1 MKSAETTTE
10 NGEQQNNNLANG
22 ESVASND
29 WEGVAA
35 MAETDDSA
43 SWDNLGKETTP
54 PSGVENAPDEAEAL
68 ADLSEIEPKAID
80 YFKNEYLDTRERY
93 PDATDEAFMTTATT
107 SVGAHYHEYFPGF
120 SFGSDPSDKRPEDI
134 DWLNERCREAIF
146 EVNNEQ
152 EALQYLKRD
161 YAEAKKVRPDA
172 TEEEFLVNMASRTGA
187 HYDFPGYSLL
197 DTNQSEKKPYHVR
210 WLDEICREAIFEVN
224 NEQEALQY
232 LKRDYAEAKNRFPNA
247 TEDDFLV
254 SMTSRTGAHYDFP
267 GYGILNANQYDRK
280 TYHRAWLD
288 KICRQAIDEVDRE
301 QQAATKSGEAVD
313 NAASSADAKLANN
326 SKSRGGLLK
335 RIFGGKKS

>member
-134 DWLNERCREAIF
+134 DWAGKLFLKSIMSKRHFNILSVIMRK
-146 EVNNEQ
+146 
-152 EALQYLKRD
+152 LKRC
-161 YAEAKKVRPDA
+161 VQTPR
-172 TEEEFLVNMASRTGA
+172 
-187 HYDFPGYSLL
+187 
-197 DTNQSEKKPYHVR
+197 
-210 WLDEICREAIFEVN
+210 
-224 NEQEALQY
+224 
-232 LKRDYAEAKNRFPNA
+232 KRSF
-247 TEDDFLV
+247 
-254 SMTSRTGAHYDFP
+254 
-267 GYGILNANQYDRK
+267 
-280 TYHRAWLD
+280 W
-288 KICRQAIDEVDRE
+288 
-301 QQAATKSGEAVD
+301 
-313 NAASSADAKLANN
+313 
-326 SKSRGGLLK
+326 
-335 RIFGGKKS
+335 

>member
-161 YAEAKKVRPDA
+161 YAEAK
-172 TEEEFLVNMASRTGA
+172 
-187 HYDFPGYSLL
+187 
-197 DTNQSEKKPYHVR
+197 
-210 WLDEICREAIFEVN
+210 
-224 NEQEALQY
+224 
-232 LKRDYAEAKNRFPNA
+232 NRFPNA